1 MALTAMLS
9 FVLVSLLHLV
19 GNGFEF
25 ERWLKGLK
33 YLIHDAR
40 HASYLLQIERYG
52 APYCERDCSPALV
65 FSRPGI
71 PLLQVSQSRDPVK
84 IMGSR

>member
-65 FSRPGI
+65 FPVLGFLYFRFRSPGI
-71 PLLQVSQSRDPVK
+71 LSR
-84 IMGSR
+84 

>member
-1 MALTAMLS
+1 MIRYFVIALTLILN
-9 FVLVSLLHLV
+9 FVLCQFLCSV

-52 APYCERDCSPALV
+52 
-65 FSRPGI
+65 
-71 PLLQVSQSRDPVK
+71 K
-84 IMGSR
+84 